1 MQEKIKRI
9 FITRSYRDEHHLLV
23 FQSEDNRRDVFDF
36 GIGTLGIYW
45 TLLGNKFPFEIHLEG
60 MKLNIFLSNR
70 NFRQLSINEWIS
82 TFGDTVFYLAFINYV
97 SSYAFAPLAILMITT
112 SETLPQI
119 MQIFTGVVA
128 DFQKNRIGKYS
139 VLMFVKFVLYATVA
153 LILVGTKFSLVSV
166 FLICLINFVSDTI
179 GYFSSAM
186 ITPIYVKIINND
198 MTSALG
204 FKQATANLVR
214 VFGNLSGGALIGF
227 INIGMFAGMNALT
240 FLFAFFGILL
250 IRTNLVRFEEQI
262 EVTQALDSKNFW
274 KHLLDSLKILGS
286 LGNIIK
292 LIGILSI
299 NQAVINVTIPVTTLL
314 LIKYPFA
321 GLETGQSIAILT
333 TVELIGIVCGNFLSG
348 NVMKKMSTKTSVYLS
363 QVMEFVILVG
373 FLNNNFLVVLLA
385 AFGNTFSIGIL
396 SPRLQQSVF
405 RLVPEQSMGAVQSG
419 ISMLSIVLPGIL
431 SIVLVGIASSL
442 GVVYVA
448 VSLGV
453 LLFLGMF
460 LVYSIKNIAE

>member
-1 MQEKIKRI
+1 
-9 FITRSYRDEHHLLV
+9 
-23 FQSEDNRRDVFDF
+23 
-36 GIGTLGIYW
+36 
-45 TLLGNKFPFEIHLEG
+45 

-186 ITPIYVKIINND
+186 ITPVYVKIINND

-250 IRTNLVRFEEQI
+250 IRTNLVRFEEQLEI
-262 EVTQALDSKNFW
+262 TQALDSKNFW

-286 LGNIIK
+286 LGNIIR

-442 GVVYVA
+442 GIVYVA

>member
-1 MQEKIKRI
+1 
-9 FITRSYRDEHHLLV
+9 
-23 FQSEDNRRDVFDF
+23 
-36 GIGTLGIYW
+36 
-45 TLLGNKFPFEIHLEG
+45 

-179 GYFSSAM
+179 GYFSGAM

-286 LGNIIK
+286 LGNIIR

-348 NVMKKMSTKTSVYLS
+348 NVMKKMLTKTSVYLS

-442 GVVYVA
+442 GIVYVA

>member
-1 MQEKIKRI
+1 M
-9 FITRSYRDEHHLLV
+9 
-23 FQSEDNRRDVFDF
+23 
-36 GIGTLGIYW
+36 
-45 TLLGNKFPFEIHLEG
+45 
-60 MKLNIFLSNR
+60 NIFLSNR

-119 MQIFTGVVA
+119 IQIFTGVVA

-139 VLMFVKFVLYATVA
+139 VLMFVKFVLYVTVA

-262 EVTQALDSKNFW
+262 EITQALDSKNFW

-286 LGNIIK
+286 LGNIIR

-321 GLETGQSIAILT
+321 GLEIGQSIAILT

-385 AFGNTFSIGIL
+385 AFGDTFSIGIL

>member
-1 MQEKIKRI
+1 
-9 FITRSYRDEHHLLV
+9 
-23 FQSEDNRRDVFDF
+23 
-36 GIGTLGIYW
+36 
-45 TLLGNKFPFEIHLEG
+45 

-431 SIVLVGIASSL
+431 SIVLVGLASSL

>member
-1 MQEKIKRI
+1 
-9 FITRSYRDEHHLLV
+9 
-23 FQSEDNRRDVFDF
+23 
-36 GIGTLGIYW
+36 
-45 TLLGNKFPFEIHLEG
+45 

-119 MQIFTGVVA
+119 IQIFTGVVT

-139 VLMFVKFVLYATVA
+139 VLMFVKFVLYVTVA

-262 EVTQALDSKNFW
+262 EITQALDSKNFW

-286 LGNIIK
+286 LGNIIR

-321 GLETGQSIAILT
+321 GLEIGQSIAILT

>member
-1 MQEKIKRI
+1 
-9 FITRSYRDEHHLLV
+9 
-23 FQSEDNRRDVFDF
+23 
-36 GIGTLGIYW
+36 
-45 TLLGNKFPFEIHLEG
+45 

-139 VLMFVKFVLYATVA
+139 VLMFVKFALYATVA

-262 EVTQALDSKNFW
+262 EITQALDSKNFW

-286 LGNIIK
+286 LGNIIR

-442 GVVYVA
+442 GIVYVA

>member
-1 MQEKIKRI
+1 
-9 FITRSYRDEHHLLV
+9 
-23 FQSEDNRRDVFDF
+23 
-36 GIGTLGIYW
+36 
-45 TLLGNKFPFEIHLEG
+45 

-262 EVTQALDSKNFW
+262 EITQALDSKNFW

-348 NVMKKMSTKTSVYLS
+348 NVMKKKSTKTSVYLS

-442 GVVYVA
+442 GIVYVA

>member
-1 MQEKIKRI
+1 M
-9 FITRSYRDEHHLLV
+9 
-23 FQSEDNRRDVFDF
+23 
-36 GIGTLGIYW
+36 
-45 TLLGNKFPFEIHLEG
+45 
-60 MKLNIFLSNR
+60 NIFLSNR

-262 EVTQALDSKNFW
+262 EITQALDSKNFW

-286 LGNIIK
+286 LGNIIR

>member
-1 MQEKIKRI
+1 
-9 FITRSYRDEHHLLV
+9 
-23 FQSEDNRRDVFDF
+23 
-36 GIGTLGIYW
+36 
-45 TLLGNKFPFEIHLEG
+45 

-262 EVTQALDSKNFW
+262 EITQALDSKNYW

-286 LGNIIK
+286 LGNIIR
-292 LIGILSI
+292 LIEILSI

-373 FLNNNFLVVLLA
+373 FLNNNFLIVLLA

-442 GVVYVA
+442 GIVYVA

>member
-1 MQEKIKRI
+1 
-9 FITRSYRDEHHLLV
+9 
-23 FQSEDNRRDVFDF
+23 
-36 GIGTLGIYW
+36 
-45 TLLGNKFPFEIHLEG
+45 

-119 MQIFTGVVA
+119 IQIFTGVVA

-227 INIGMFAGMNALT
+227 INIGMIAGMNALT

-262 EVTQALDSKNFW
+262 EITQALDSKNFW

-286 LGNIIK
+286 LGNIIR

-333 TVELIGIVCGNFLSG
+333 TVELIGIMCGNFLSG

-442 GVVYVA
+442 GIVYVA

>member
-1 MQEKIKRI
+1 
-9 FITRSYRDEHHLLV
+9 
-23 FQSEDNRRDVFDF
+23 
-36 GIGTLGIYW
+36 
-45 TLLGNKFPFEIHLEG
+45 

-128 DFQKNRIGKYS
+128 DFQKNRIGKY
-139 VLMFVKFVLYATVA
+139 
-153 LILVGTKFSLVSV
+153 SV

-262 EVTQALDSKNFW
+262 EITQALDSKNFW

-286 LGNIIK
+286 LGNIIR

-442 GVVYVA
+442 GIVYVA

-460 LVYSIKNIAE
+460 LVYSIKNIAK

>member
-1 MQEKIKRI
+1 
-9 FITRSYRDEHHLLV
+9 
-23 FQSEDNRRDVFDF
+23 
-36 GIGTLGIYW
+36 
-45 TLLGNKFPFEIHLEG
+45 

-119 MQIFTGVVA
+119 IQIFTGVVA

-139 VLMFVKFVLYATVA
+139 VLMFVKFVLYVTVA

-262 EVTQALDSKNFW
+262 EITRALDSKNFW

-286 LGNIIK
+286 LGNIIR

-321 GLETGQSIAILT
+321 GLEIGQSIAILT

>member
-1 MQEKIKRI
+1 
-9 FITRSYRDEHHLLV
+9 
-23 FQSEDNRRDVFDF
+23 
-36 GIGTLGIYW
+36 
-45 TLLGNKFPFEIHLEG
+45 

-70 NFRQLSINEWIS
+70 NFRKLSINEWIS

-262 EVTQALDSKNFW
+262 EITQALDSKNFW

-286 LGNIIK
+286 LGNIIR

>member
-1 MQEKIKRI
+1 
-9 FITRSYRDEHHLLV
+9 
-23 FQSEDNRRDVFDF
+23 
-36 GIGTLGIYW
+36 
-45 TLLGNKFPFEIHLEG
+45 

-262 EVTQALDSKNFW
+262 EITQALDSKNFW

-286 LGNIIK
+286 LGNIIR

-442 GVVYVA
+442 GIVYVA

-460 LVYSIKNIAE
+460 LVYSIKNIAK

>member
-1 MQEKIKRI
+1 M
-9 FITRSYRDEHHLLV
+9 
-23 FQSEDNRRDVFDF
+23 
-36 GIGTLGIYW
+36 
-45 TLLGNKFPFEIHLEG
+45 
-60 MKLNIFLSNR
+60 NIFLSNR

-166 FLICLINFVSDTI
+166 FLICLINYVSDTI

-262 EVTQALDSKNFW
+262 EITQALDSKNFW

-348 NVMKKMSTKTSVYLS
+348 NVMKKISTKISVYLS

-442 GVVYVA
+442 GIVYVA

-453 LLFLGMF
+453 LLFLGVF

>member
-1 MQEKIKRI
+1 
-9 FITRSYRDEHHLLV
+9 
-23 FQSEDNRRDVFDF
+23 
-36 GIGTLGIYW
+36 
-45 TLLGNKFPFEIHLEG
+45 

-262 EVTQALDSKNFW
+262 EITQALDSKNFW

-286 LGNIIK
+286 LGNIIR

-419 ISMLSIVLPGIL
+419 ISMLSSVLPGIL

>member
-1 MQEKIKRI
+1 M
-9 FITRSYRDEHHLLV
+9 
-23 FQSEDNRRDVFDF
+23 
-36 GIGTLGIYW
+36 
-45 TLLGNKFPFEIHLEG
+45 
-60 MKLNIFLSNR
+60 NIFLSNR

-373 FLNNNFLVVLLA
+373 FLNNSFLVVLLA

-442 GVVYVA
+442 GIVYVA

>member
-1 MQEKIKRI
+1 
-9 FITRSYRDEHHLLV
+9 
-23 FQSEDNRRDVFDF
+23 
-36 GIGTLGIYW
+36 
-45 TLLGNKFPFEIHLEG
+45 

-179 GYFSSAM
+179 GYFSGAM

-286 LGNIIK
+286 LGNIIR

-321 GLETGQSIAILT
+321 GLEIGQSIAILT

-348 NVMKKMSTKTSVYLS
+348 NVMKKMLTKTSVYLS

-442 GVVYVA
+442 GIVYVA

>member
-1 MQEKIKRI
+1 
-9 FITRSYRDEHHLLV
+9 
-23 FQSEDNRRDVFDF
+23 
-36 GIGTLGIYW
+36 
-45 TLLGNKFPFEIHLEG
+45 

-262 EVTQALDSKNFW
+262 EITQALDSKNFW

-286 LGNIIK
+286 LGNIIR

-385 AFGNTFSIGIL
+385 ALGNTFSIGIL

>member
-1 MQEKIKRI
+1 
-9 FITRSYRDEHHLLV
+9 
-23 FQSEDNRRDVFDF
+23 
-36 GIGTLGIYW
+36 
-45 TLLGNKFPFEIHLEG
+45 

-262 EVTQALDSKNFW
+262 EITQALDSKNFW

-348 NVMKKMSTKTSVYLS
+348 NVMKKMLTKTSVYLS

>member
-1 MQEKIKRI
+1 
-9 FITRSYRDEHHLLV
+9 
-23 FQSEDNRRDVFDF
+23 
-36 GIGTLGIYW
+36 
-45 TLLGNKFPFEIHLEG
+45 

-128 DFQKNRIGKYS
+128 DFQKNRIRKYS

-262 EVTQALDSKNFW
+262 EITQALDSKNFW

-321 GLETGQSIAILT
+321 DLETGQSIAILT

>member
-1 MQEKIKRI
+1 
-9 FITRSYRDEHHLLV
+9 
-23 FQSEDNRRDVFDF
+23 
-36 GIGTLGIYW
+36 
-45 TLLGNKFPFEIHLEG
+45 

-262 EVTQALDSKNFW
+262 EITQALDSKNFW

-286 LGNIIK
+286 LGNIIR

-385 AFGNTFSIGIL
+385 AFSNTFSIGIL

-442 GVVYVA
+442 GIVYVA

-460 LVYSIKNIAE
+460 LVYSIKNIAK

>member
-1 MQEKIKRI
+1 M
-9 FITRSYRDEHHLLV
+9 
-23 FQSEDNRRDVFDF
+23 
-36 GIGTLGIYW
+36 
-45 TLLGNKFPFEIHLEG
+45 
-60 MKLNIFLSNR
+60 
-70 NFRQLSINEWIS
+70 
-82 TFGDTVFYLAFINYV
+82 
-97 SSYAFAPLAILMITT
+97 
-112 SETLPQI
+112 
-119 MQIFTGVVA
+119 
-128 DFQKNRIGKYS
+128 
-139 VLMFVKFVLYATVA
+139 
-153 LILVGTKFSLVSV
+153 
-166 FLICLINFVSDTI
+166 
-179 GYFSSAM
+179 
-186 ITPIYVKIINND
+186 
-198 MTSALG
+198 
-204 FKQATANLVR
+204 
-214 VFGNLSGGALIGF
+214 
-227 INIGMFAGMNALT
+227 
-240 FLFAFFGILL
+240 
-250 IRTNLVRFEEQI
+250 
-262 EVTQALDSKNFW
+262 
-274 KHLLDSLKILGS
+274 LDSLKILGS
-286 LGNIIK
+286 LGNIIR

-321 GLETGQSIAILT
+321 GLEIGQSIAILT

>member
-1 MQEKIKRI
+1 
-9 FITRSYRDEHHLLV
+9 
-23 FQSEDNRRDVFDF
+23 
-36 GIGTLGIYW
+36 
-45 TLLGNKFPFEIHLEG
+45 

-179 GYFSSAM
+179 GYFSGAM

-286 LGNIIK
+286 LGNIIR

>member
-1 MQEKIKRI
+1 
-9 FITRSYRDEHHLLV
+9 
-23 FQSEDNRRDVFDF
+23 
-36 GIGTLGIYW
+36 
-45 TLLGNKFPFEIHLEG
+45 

-262 EVTQALDSKNFW
+262 EITQALDSKNFW

-286 LGNIIK
+286 LGNIIR

-321 GLETGQSIAILT
+321 SLETGQSIAILT

-419 ISMLSIVLPGIL
+419 ISILSIVLPGIL

>member
-1 MQEKIKRI
+1 
-9 FITRSYRDEHHLLV
+9 
-23 FQSEDNRRDVFDF
+23 
-36 GIGTLGIYW
+36 
-45 TLLGNKFPFEIHLEG
+45 

-97 SSYAFAPLAILMITT
+97 SSYAFASLAILMITT

-250 IRTNLVRFEEQI
+250 IRTHLVRFEEQI
-262 EVTQALDSKNFW
+262 EITQALDSKNFW

-286 LGNIIK
+286 LGNIIR

-333 TVELIGIVCGNFLSG
+333 TVELLGIVCGNFLSG

>member
-1 MQEKIKRI
+1 M
-9 FITRSYRDEHHLLV
+9 
-23 FQSEDNRRDVFDF
+23 
-36 GIGTLGIYW
+36 
-45 TLLGNKFPFEIHLEG
+45 
-60 MKLNIFLSNR
+60 
-70 NFRQLSINEWIS
+70 
-82 TFGDTVFYLAFINYV
+82 
-97 SSYAFAPLAILMITT
+97 
-112 SETLPQI
+112 
-119 MQIFTGVVA
+119 
-128 DFQKNRIGKYS
+128 
-139 VLMFVKFVLYATVA
+139 
-153 LILVGTKFSLVSV
+153 
-166 FLICLINFVSDTI
+166 
-179 GYFSSAM
+179 
-186 ITPIYVKIINND
+186 
-198 MTSALG
+198 
-204 FKQATANLVR
+204 
-214 VFGNLSGGALIGF
+214 IGF

-292 LIGILSI
+292 LIGILST

-333 TVELIGIVCGNFLSG
+333 TVELIGIVCDNFLSG

-442 GVVYVA
+442 GEYM
-448 VSLGV
+448 
-453 LLFLGMF
+453 LL
-460 LVYSIKNIAE
+460 YH

>member
-1 MQEKIKRI
+1 M
-9 FITRSYRDEHHLLV
+9 
-23 FQSEDNRRDVFDF
+23 
-36 GIGTLGIYW
+36 
-45 TLLGNKFPFEIHLEG
+45 
-60 MKLNIFLSNR
+60 NIFLSNR

>member
-1 MQEKIKRI
+1 
-9 FITRSYRDEHHLLV
+9 
-23 FQSEDNRRDVFDF
+23 
-36 GIGTLGIYW
+36 
-45 TLLGNKFPFEIHLEG
+45 

-186 ITPIYVKIINND
+186 ITPVYVKIINND

-214 VFGNLSGGALIGF
+214 VFGNLSGGALIGL

-250 IRTNLVRFEEQI
+250 IRTNLVRFEEQLEI
-262 EVTQALDSKNFW
+262 TQALDSKNFW

-286 LGNIIK
+286 LGNIIR

-442 GVVYVA
+442 GIVYVA

>member
-1 MQEKIKRI
+1 M
-9 FITRSYRDEHHLLV
+9 
-23 FQSEDNRRDVFDF
+23 
-36 GIGTLGIYW
+36 
-45 TLLGNKFPFEIHLEG
+45 
-60 MKLNIFLSNR
+60 NIFLSNR

-166 FLICLINFVSDTI
+166 FLICLICLINFVSDTI

-186 ITPIYVKIINND
+186 ITSIYVKIINND

-262 EVTQALDSKNFW
+262 EITQALDSKNFW

-286 LGNIIK
+286 LGNIIR

>member
-1 MQEKIKRI
+1 M
-9 FITRSYRDEHHLLV
+9 
-23 FQSEDNRRDVFDF
+23 
-36 GIGTLGIYW
+36 
-45 TLLGNKFPFEIHLEG
+45 
-60 MKLNIFLSNR
+60 NIFLSNR

-262 EVTQALDSKNFW
+262 EITQALDSKNFW

-286 LGNIIK
+286 LGNIIR

-385 AFGNTFSIGIL
+385 ALGNTFSIGIL

>member
-1 MQEKIKRI
+1 
-9 FITRSYRDEHHLLV
+9 
-23 FQSEDNRRDVFDF
+23 
-36 GIGTLGIYW
+36 
-45 TLLGNKFPFEIHLEG
+45 

-119 MQIFTGVVA
+119 IQIFTGVVA

-139 VLMFVKFVLYATVA
+139 VLMFVKFVLYVTVA

-262 EVTQALDSKNFW
+262 EITQALDSKNFW

-286 LGNIIK
+286 LGNIIR

-333 TVELIGIVCGNFLSG
+333 TVELLGIVCGNFLSG

>member
-1 MQEKIKRI
+1 
-9 FITRSYRDEHHLLV
+9 
-23 FQSEDNRRDVFDF
+23 
-36 GIGTLGIYW
+36 
-45 TLLGNKFPFEIHLEG
+45 

-97 SSYAFAPLAILMITT
+97 SSYAFASLAILMITT

-262 EVTQALDSKNFW
+262 EITQALDSKNFW

-348 NVMKKMSTKTSVYLS
+348 NVMKKISTKTSVYLS

-442 GVVYVA
+442 GIVYVA

>member
-1 MQEKIKRI
+1 
-9 FITRSYRDEHHLLV
+9 
-23 FQSEDNRRDVFDF
+23 
-36 GIGTLGIYW
+36 
-45 TLLGNKFPFEIHLEG
+45 

-286 LGNIIK
+286 LGNIIR

>member
-1 MQEKIKRI
+1 
-9 FITRSYRDEHHLLV
+9 
-23 FQSEDNRRDVFDF
+23 
-36 GIGTLGIYW
+36 
-45 TLLGNKFPFEIHLEG
+45 

-321 GLETGQSIAILT
+321 DLETGQSIAILT
-333 TVELIGIVCGNFLSG
+333 TVELLGIVCGNFLSG

-442 GVVYVA
+442 GIVYVA

>member
-1 MQEKIKRI
+1 
-9 FITRSYRDEHHLLV
+9 
-23 FQSEDNRRDVFDF
+23 
-36 GIGTLGIYW
+36 
-45 TLLGNKFPFEIHLEG
+45 

-262 EVTQALDSKNFW
+262 EITQALDSKNFW

-431 SIVLVGIASSL
+431 SIVLAGIASSL

>member
-1 MQEKIKRI
+1 M
-9 FITRSYRDEHHLLV
+9 
-23 FQSEDNRRDVFDF
+23 
-36 GIGTLGIYW
+36 
-45 TLLGNKFPFEIHLEG
+45 
-60 MKLNIFLSNR
+60 NIFLSNR

-262 EVTQALDSKNFW
+262 EITQALDSKNFW

-286 LGNIIK
+286 LGNIIR

-442 GVVYVA
+442 GIVYVA

>member
-1 MQEKIKRI
+1 M
-9 FITRSYRDEHHLLV
+9 
-23 FQSEDNRRDVFDF
+23 
-36 GIGTLGIYW
+36 
-45 TLLGNKFPFEIHLEG
+45 
-60 MKLNIFLSNR
+60 NIFLSNR

-262 EVTQALDSKNFW
+262 EITQALDSKNFW

-286 LGNIIK
+286 LGNIIR

-321 GLETGQSIAILT
+321 GLEIGQSIAILT